1 MKKETVIAIFFGVVF
16 GALVA
21 FILLAKNKEFQLAKT
36 KTIAPTEK
44 ASKLSKKVIVSLKSL
59 EVSEPADGSIFNTK
73 SINIKGKADKDA
85 LIIIQSPVKDIVL
98 KKMLAFLK
106 KCGRVSFFEFFSP
119 ADPFLRG
126 LQLFYLRRIVPLV
139 GGMVSGNAQA
149 YRYLNQTI
157 ETFPSGEAFY
167 ELLEDAG
174 FQIVSS
180 QALTFGS
187 ATIYKGDK
195 V

>member
-73 SINIKGKADKDA
+73 SINIKGKVDKDA
-85 LIIIQSPVKDIVL
+85 LIIIQSPVKDIVF
-98 KKMLAFLK
+98 KNEKEEFS
-106 KCGRVSFFEFFSP
+106 VSF
-119 ADPFLRG
+119 
-126 LQLFYLRRIVPLV
+126 PLAL
-139 GGMVSGNAQA
+139 GENIIKITAHLKSGNLRPQEKELHI
-149 YRYLNQTI
+149 YYLN
-157 ETFPSGEAFY
+157 E
-167 ELLEDAG
+167 EL
-174 FQIVSS
+174 
-180 QALTFGS
+180 
-187 ATIYKGDK
+187 
-195 V
+195 

>member
-1 MKKETVIAIFFGVVF
+1 MYAAKFLNLEEGFEVVTRAFGIRNTPAPDKVLKEM
-16 GALVA
+16 LR
-21 FILLAKNKEFQLAKT
+21 
-36 KTIAPTEK
+36 
-44 ASKLSKKVIVSLKSL
+44 
-59 EVSEPADGSIFNTK
+59 
-73 SINIKGKADKDA
+73 
-85 LIIIQSPVKDIVL
+85 VL
-98 KKMLAFLK
+98 KKG
-106 KCGRVSFFEFFSP
+106 GRVIILEFSLP